1 MSRKRLADLLR
12 EEVNQGEISTAPAP
26 AEIPTLEEAPVQEQP
41 LTSTDPGPEIQA
53 LTAENQ
59 SLQRRLEQERERSEA
74 LERALTQAKQDLAAQ
89 LTQTQT
95 LTQSLTERDQALTAA
110 LATNQALQV
119 ELTALRPLAEQLTQ
133 AQGQISQ
140 LQSQSASLVYVP
152 PRRYVAPS
160 QPSLRLS
167 NEEIGWFD

>member
-12 EEVNQGEISTAPAP
+12 EEANQGEISTAPAP
-26 AEIPTLEEAPVQEQP
+26 VEKPPLEDATVQEQP
-41 LTSTDPGPEIQA
+41 STPTAPGPNLESLI
-53 LTAENQ
+53 AENQ
-59 SLQRRLEQERERSEA
+59 SLQRRLEQEQERSEA

-89 LTQTQT
+89 LTQTQA

-140 LQSQSASLVYVP
+140 LQSQSAPLVYVP

-160 QPSLRLS
+160 QPSLHLS

>member
-12 EEVNQGEISTAPAP
+12 EEVNQGESAPAAP
-26 AEIPTLEEAPVQEQP
+26 EAPASENSDLPAQP
-41 LTSTDPGPEIQA
+41 SPPTDFESSLKA

-59 SLQRRLEQERERSEA
+59 ALQRRLEEEQTRSATLEQA
-74 LERALTQAKQDLAAQ
+74 LNGVKEDLARQ

-95 LTQSLTERDQALTAA
+95 LTQSLAERDQALTAA
-110 LATNQALQV
+110 LAANEALQG
-119 ELTALRPLAEQLTQ
+119 ELAALRPLVEQLTQ

-140 LQSQSASLVYVP
+140 LQSQSAPLVYVP

-160 QPSLRLS
+160 QPSLHLS